1 MRHTNN
7 FDLLRLIAA
16 ATVLFSHCYALT
28 GHAGSEP
35 FAAFTDLD
43 TGGGLA
49 VTVFFAISGYL
60 ITGSCLNSKG
70 VADYLI
76 KRVLRLIPCLAV
88 CITVTIFILG
98 IFFSTLPTWDYLSNP
113 VTAAYWHNVWLYIH
127 YSLPGVFEQNAYPV
141 AVNGSLWTLPIEA
154 LMYLIALLLGMARAL
169 NARAMVVF
177 LGICWLAYFRG
188 IPALS
193 LQDVAWAGIF
203 PVAESAKLLCIFF
216 GGSLLYIHDKQGLT
230 RTDLAI
236 LALFA
241 LVAVR
246 GSNAVLAA
254 YIMLSPVI
262 VLALSFLP
270 IGPVSQIC
278 KNADI
283 SYGVYIYAFPVQQAL
298 VSLLGNDVP
307 PLTLFCHSLPVTCLL
322 ALLSWHFVEKP
333 SLSLKKHPR
342 VLALEGAI
350 RRLSPFPRLLPD
362 KQAIR

>member
-28 GHAGSEP
+28 GHAGNEP
-35 FAAFTDLD
+35 FALFTDLD

-60 ITGSCLNSKG
+60 ITGSCLNSNG

-76 KRVLRLIPCLAV
+76 KRVLRLIPGLAV
-88 CITVTIFILG
+88 CVTITIFILG
-98 IFFSTLPTWDYLSNP
+98 VFFSTLPVRDYLSSP
-113 VTAAYWHNVWLYIH
+113 VTAAYWHNVWLYVH
-127 YSLPGVFEQNAYPV
+127 YALPGVFEGNAYPV

-154 LMYLIALLLGMARAL
+154 LMYLIVLVLGMVRAL
-169 NARAMVVF
+169 NTRAMVIF
-177 LGICWLAYFRG
+177 LGLCWLAYFRG
-188 IPALS
+188 VPAFA
-193 LQDVAWAGIF
+193 LQNAAWAGVF

-216 GGSLLYIHDKQGLT
+216 GGALLYVHDKQGLT

-241 LVAVR
+241 LIAVR
-246 GSNAVLAA
+246 GANAVLAA
-254 YIMLSPVI
+254 YIMLSPLI

-270 IGPVSQIC
+270 MGPASRIC
-278 KNADI
+278 RNGDI
-283 SYGVYIYAFPVQQAL
+283 SYGVYIYAFPVQQAA

-307 PLTLFCHSLPVTCLL
+307 PLTLFCYSLPVTCVL
-322 ALLSWHFVEKP
+322 ALLSWVFVEKP
-333 SLSLKKHPR
+333 SLALKKHPT
-342 VLALEGAI
+342 VLALEDAI
-350 RRLSPFPRLLPD
+350 RKLSPIPRLLPG
-362 KQAIR
+362 KQATR